1 MARADLLRTL
11 KIIKGLRKDELRQV
25 QQAVEAQLDET
36 GEAAAREAFH
46 QALLD
51 AGLVK
56 QIKTPPMRDERER
69 PLVTIRGKPLS
80 ETIIEERR

>member
-1 MARADLLRTL
+1 MAQADLLQTL
-11 KIIKGLRKDELRQV
+11 EKIKELNTDELRQV
-25 QQAVEAQLDET
+25 QQAVQAQLDGT
-36 GEAAAREAFH
+36 DEAAAKKAFH

-56 QIKTPPMRDERER
+56 EIKTPPRRDDRER